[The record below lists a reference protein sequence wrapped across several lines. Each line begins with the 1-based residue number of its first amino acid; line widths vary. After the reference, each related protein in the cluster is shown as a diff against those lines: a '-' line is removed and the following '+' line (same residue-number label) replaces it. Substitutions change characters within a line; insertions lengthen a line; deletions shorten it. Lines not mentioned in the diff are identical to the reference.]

1 VSEQDKNTE
10 RDFDCGVSDG
20 FGEDLRSL
28 FEPASSVPAEVDRAI
43 LDRAARQLGRRRPIR
58 LLRWAGPVAAVAAV
72 VVFFFALD
80 VRKEPD
86 PAPLKNGL
94 KATRAPLREHYQA
107 VRSSP
112 ASMISTADIDG
123 SGRVDI
129 LDAFKLAR
137 HIKSSARPDK
147 KWDINH
153 DGRVNRADVDAVAFT
168 AVRLDK
174 GVL

>member
-1 VSEQDKNTE
+1 MSEQDKNTE
-10 RDFDCGVSDG
+10 RDFDFGVSDG

-43 LDRAARQLGRRRPIR
+43 SDRAARQLGRRRPVR
-58 LLRWAGPVAAVAAV
+58 LLRWAGPVAAAAV
-72 VVFFFALD
+72 IVLAFAVNLPK
-80 VRKEPD
+80 RSAKEP
-86 PAPLKNGL
+86 
-94 KATRAPLREHYQA
+94 
-107 VRSSP
+107 P
-112 ASMISTADIDG
+112 ASQFDTMMSRAMFEMVSPDIDG

-137 HIKSSARPDK
+137 HIESSARPDK